1 LAADGSD
8 RDVTHRRVGLGAVP
22 VAFTALDGHDI
33 ADDDLA
39 FSCSV
44 ATMPEPEVTTR
55 IWSQVWVCHPVVQP
69 WLKFTTLQL

>member
-1 LAADGSD
+1 MAFAGLDVH
-8 RDVTHRRVGLGAVP
+8 DVTDVDP
-22 VAFTALDGHDI
+22 C
-33 ADDDLA
+33 

-55 IWSQVWVCHPVVQP
+55 IWSQVCVCHPWWQP